1 METSLIHVFFISLKA
16 QGEQNNSS
24 ASSNMGSCTF
34 GPLVADGRDGGEKEI
49 VYKLD
54 PNQVDFHLHI
64 IMATL
69 TQVVGEAMDEDL

>member
-1 METSLIHVFFISLKA
+1 M
-16 QGEQNNSS
+16 
-24 ASSNMGSCTF
+24 
-34 GPLVADGRDGGEKEI
+34 

>member
-1 METSLIHVFFISLKA
+1 MSPTQNTLDRTNWHKA
-16 QGEQNNSS
+16 NRIIVLHQVIWV
-24 ASSNMGSCTF
+24 
-34 GPLVADGRDGGEKEI
+34 LVLLGQLEI

-54 PNQVDFHLHI
+54 LNQVDFHLHI